1 MRMLW
6 YGRWRDEVVEFG
18 NCNGGTKVIMGGTRR
33 QRDNIVSMEAGHE
46 ASVSTKRVSLVS
58 SLDRTV
64 RNAPS
69 SITRSN
75 GPKRIASN
83 HSIKQW

>member
-6 YGRWRDEVVEFG
+6 YGSWRDEVVEFG
-18 NCNGGTKVIMGGTRR
+18 NCNGGTKMIMEGTRR
-33 QRDNIVSMEAGHE
+33 QRDNSVSMEAGHE
-46 ASVSTKRVSLVS
+46 ASVSTKRVFLVS

-64 RNAPS
+64 GNAPS

-75 GPKRIASN
+75 GPK
-83 HSIKQW
+83 

>member
-6 YGRWRDEVVEFG
+6 YGSWRDEVVEFG
-18 NCNGGTKVIMGGTRR
+18 NCNGGTKMIMEGTRR
-33 QRDNIVSMEAGHE
+33 QRDNSVSMEAGHE

-58 SLDRTV
+58 SLDRMV

-75 GPKRIASN
+75 GPK
-83 HSIKQW
+83 